1 MGYWS
6 DFSLSSFSLRVCVGT
21 CCHSNVYWLF
31 KIHVTGKHHWS
42 RGTKHCLLHWSARV
56 HIWHTI
62 WQIHSGGVAVFSRI
76 LCVCVCLIFYRKNK
90 KAKQFSSQALF
101 WKMSWGNT
109 KKRGIKGTEWAG
121 WELHSTLDSYHFP
134 LFSFIFFIYQGK
146 EFLCLS
152 QQPQSQLPQLCNLLS
167 TGSHPR
173 LIYVSAFCC
182 QC

>member
-62 WQIHSGGVAVFSRI
+62 WQIHSGRVAVFSGI
-76 LCVCVCLIFYRKNK
+76 LCVCVCVW
-90 KAKQFSSQALF
+90 FSTER
-101 WKMSWGNT
+101 T
-109 KKRGIKGTEWAG
+109 KRQSNFPRRHYFERWAG
-121 WELHSTLDSYHFP
+121 EIPRKEGSKELSELVE
-134 LFSFIFFIYQGK
+134 SFIPPLTPIISPCLVLYFLFIRVKNFFAFHNNHNHS
-146 EFLCLS
+146 FLNSVICF
-152 QQPQSQLPQLCNLLS
+152 QQV
-167 TGSHPR
+167 
-173 LIYVSAFCC
+173 LI
-182 QC
+182 QD